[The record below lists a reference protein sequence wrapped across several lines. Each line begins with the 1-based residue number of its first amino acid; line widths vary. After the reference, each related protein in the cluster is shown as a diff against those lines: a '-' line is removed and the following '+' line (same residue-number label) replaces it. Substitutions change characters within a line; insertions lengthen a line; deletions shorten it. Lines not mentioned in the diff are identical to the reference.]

1 MGRVQGVHTPPP
13 APPEMTCGF
22 LIQLVFCKKKKT
34 SWFIGAEV
42 KHETRLKNYVK
53 RRKIVVK
60 MVVPKPGSDAELFM
74 SRTQFEVRPTQ
85 IIKTG

>member
-13 APPEMTCGF
+13 PPPRDDPRLSNTTRI
-22 LIQLVFCKKKKT
+22 LPKQKKT
-34 SWFIGAEV
+34 LCFIGAEI

-60 MVVPKPGSDAELFM
+60 MVVP
-74 SRTQFEVRPTQ
+74 
-85 IIKTG
+85 